1 MRALYYLPVV
11 AMLAACGPDIEVSPA
26 TVEWMEWPAEV
37 AAATPFQV
45 RLLVARPGCRQ
56 GAFKLGVS
64 ADESAV
70 TFAPYYLIK
79 SQEILCQPEAAIVD
93 PYPGGFDTVGTVPG
107 LAASVP
113 RTFEMR
119 AAAQVSAPPA
129 PGVGDLP
136 VRTYG
141 EVTVRLTSPDSSRRN
156 GAGFAT
162 RLVDNFG
169 CARLQP
175 SGFFPSG
182 TAGSNF
188 VLEDQADTSSFTHAF
203 VRGYIYEASA
213 PICGQTRVFHLV
225 TVN

>member
-1 MRALYYLPVV
+1 
-11 AMLAACGPDIEVSPA
+11 MLVACGPDIEVSPA

-37 AAATPFQV
+37 SAAMPFQV
-45 RLLVARPGCRQ
+45 RLLVSRPGCRQ

-70 TFAPYYLIK
+70 TLAPYYLIK
-79 SQEILCQPEAAIVD
+79 SQEVLCLPEAGVVD
-93 PYPGGFDTVGTVPG
+93 VYPGAFDTVGTVPG
-107 LAASVP
+107 LAVSFA

-119 AAAQVSAPPA
+119 AAAQVYAPAA

-136 VRTYG
+136 IRTYG

-156 GAGFAT
+156 GAGFAAK
-162 RLVDNFG
+162 LVDNSG
-169 CARLQP
+169 CVRLQP
-175 SGFFPSG
+175 SGFFGPSG
-182 TAGSNF
+182 TAGSNL
-188 VLEDQADTSSFTHAF
+188 VVEDQSDTSSFANAF